1 MTENDVEEND
11 YGMLGIIPAFAWKE
25 PPQTTSERIA
35 DFRTDIKTRDLP
47 NMTQKRSMTRLLLSV
62 SFNVIF

>member
-25 PPQTTSERIA
+25 PPQTTSEMIA
-35 DFRTDIKTRDLP
+35 DFRTDI
-47 NMTQKRSMTRLLLSV
+47 
-62 SFNVIF
+62 